1 MISGLKIGNFKA
13 FSETQ
18 YVPIRPL
25 TLIFGPNSS
34 GKSSLIHSLVLAH
47 QAMQKGELDVHR
59 TTIGGESVD
68 LGGFNQYIFNR
79 DTRRQVDWAI
89 EQDVTK
95 LRGRLN
101 EIFKPAKKVI
111 VGITIGMALKRGS
124 SGYMDEDQLKQ
135 IENSIDIQYS
145 DLLEHDQEEKKK
157 KGEFYD
163 PKEIEK
169 YKYLN
174 FTIKDFLEMYREP
187 QIKTYRIEAD
197 GSLLLKMSL
206 RKGSFLRLDTLNSD
220 HPVFQSVIKAL
231 LESSTTTDQITTE
244 DLNILNNAVSELV
257 SELTADIPKF
267 LPRGIRRENQIIS
280 GETEALLAISKGRRK
295 EDLIKALNLFFPR
308 VLDEIIKGLTEAV
321 EEQLNRFQY
330 LGPFRSYPPRHL
342 AFSQYHDPNWFAG
355 GGYAW
360 EEVRKNPDL
369 RKKINEWLG
378 NHEKLSTPYELVIK
392 NLLTIDDLEKHYSKI
407 VDKIEGEFYEKQGKQ
422 LELEYE
428 GDVSGEMFGDIY
440 SIPSNLKTIEE
451 NLAEVRE
458 LVLMDKRTQTMVSH
472 RDVGVGISQVLPVLV
487 SAYSNKESLVAI
499 EQPEIHLHPALQA
512 ELGDV
517 FIESALGEQRNT
529 FILESHSEHL
539 ILRILRRI
547 RETKEGELPEGMIA
561 VNPSDVQV
569 IYAKPTDNGT
579 VLHSIGIS
587 EDGEFLEK
595 WPDGFFAER
604 AKELF

>member
-89 EQDVTK
+89 ELDATQFE
-95 LRGRLN
+95 GRLH
-101 EIFKPAKKVI
+101 EIFAATKRVTLSN
-111 VGITIGMALKRGS
+111 TIGMYLKEGIL
-124 SGYMDEDQLKQ
+124 GDIDDDYLKTLG
-135 IENSIDIQYS
+135 DIQDSQYS
-145 DLLEHDQEEKKK
+145 DLLEMIKEVKRK
-157 KGEFYD
+157 KGETFDSEEMEKYRNLNVTIRD
-163 PKEIEK
+163 YFEMHREPKITTYKIEIE
-169 YKYLN
+169 
-174 FTIKDFLEMYREP
+174 
-187 QIKTYRIEAD
+187 
-197 GSLLLKMSL
+197 GSPFLKMSL
-206 RKGSFLRLDTLNSD
+206 RKGGFLRLDNLNND
-220 HPVFQSVIKAL
+220 HPIFQSVIKAL
-231 LESSTTTDQITTE
+231 LVSSTTTDQITAE
-244 DLNILNNAVSELV
+244 DLNILNNAVSDLV
-257 SELTADIPKF
+257 PELTGDIPKF
-267 LPRGIRRENQIIS
+267 LPRGIRREKQITL
-280 GETEALLAISKGRRK
+280 GETETLLTVSKGRRK
-295 EDLIKALNLFFPR
+295 EDLIKAINLFFPR
-308 VLDEIIKGLTEAV
+308 VLDEIIKGLTEVV

-369 RKKINEWLG
+369 RKKINGWLS

-407 VDKIEGEFYEKQGKQ
+407 VDKIEGEFTEKQ

-428 GDVSGEMFGDIY
+428 GDLFGEMFGDIY

-487 SAYSNKESLVAI
+487 SAYSSKESLVAI

-517 FIESALGEQRNT
+517 FIESALGEPKNT
-529 FILESHSEHL
+529 FIIETHSEHL

-547 RETKEGELPEGMIA
+547 RETAEGELQQGRLP
-561 VNPSDVQV
+561 VKPQDVQV
-569 IYAKPTDNGT
+569 IYAKPTDKGAI
-579 VLHSIGIS
+579 LHSIPIS

-595 WPDGFFAER
+595 WPDGFFPER